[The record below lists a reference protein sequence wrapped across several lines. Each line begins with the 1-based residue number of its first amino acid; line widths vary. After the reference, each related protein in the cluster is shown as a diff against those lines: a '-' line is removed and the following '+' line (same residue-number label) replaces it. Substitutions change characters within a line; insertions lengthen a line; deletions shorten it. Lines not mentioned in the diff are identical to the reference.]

1 MKCCVITLGCQM
13 NQSDSERISSV
24 IEKVGFTMT
33 DIEEDAD
40 LIGVVACSVRQK
52 AIDKVYSKINKWNS
66 WKEKRP
72 LVTFVSG
79 CILPADEKK
88 FLNLFDLLFRMNQ
101 LTELPDML
109 TQSGIVTEYS
119 VKKSSSFI
127 KENDLTDFWQVKPN
141 YSKTFEAFIPIQNG
155 CDKFCSFCAVPYT
168 RGKEVSRSSDEILD
182 EIMQLVEK
190 DVKSITLLGQNV
202 NSYGLDKPNNEL
214 TFAELLNKIGII
226 GESSDKDFW
235 VYFTSPHPRD
245 MTREVIEII
254 SSYDCLAKQIHLPL
268 QSGDNKLLRKMNR
281 NHNVEDYLKIIS
293 DIKELLP
300 SATIFTDL
308 IVGFCGET
316 DEQVAK
322 TAEIMLE
329 VEFNM
334 AYIAKYSP
342 RIGARSARWD
352 DDVTHK
358 QKTERLARLTEVL
371 KRTSYHHNE
380 KMVGQK
386 VKVLV
391 EKKDQRLPGAVAA
404 RTEGK
409 LPVRIENAPDNIV
422 GTFQEVEII
431 AASELSLSGLLV

>member
-24 IEKVGFTMT
+24 IEKVGFTIT

-101 LTELPDML
+101 LTDLPNML

-119 VKKSSSFI
+119 VKNSSSFT

-168 RGKEVSRSSDEILD
+168 RGKEVSRSSDEILN
-182 EIMQLVEK
+182 EIKQLVEK

-202 NSYGLDKPNNEL
+202 N
-214 TFAELLNKIGII
+214 
-226 GESSDKDFW
+226 
-235 VYFTSPHPRD
+235 
-245 MTREVIEII
+245 
-254 SSYDCLAKQIHLPL
+254 
-268 QSGDNKLLRKMNR
+268 
-281 NHNVEDYLKIIS
+281 
-293 DIKELLP
+293 
-300 SATIFTDL
+300 
-308 IVGFCGET
+308 
-316 DEQVAK
+316 
-322 TAEIMLE
+322 
-329 VEFNM
+329 
-334 AYIAKYSP
+334 
-342 RIGARSARWD
+342 
-352 DDVTHK
+352 
-358 QKTERLARLTEVL
+358 
-371 KRTSYHHNE
+371 
-380 KMVGQK
+380 
-386 VKVLV
+386 
-391 EKKDQRLPGAVAA
+391 
-404 RTEGK
+404 
-409 LPVRIENAPDNIV
+409 
-422 GTFQEVEII
+422 
-431 AASELSLSGLLV
+431 